1 MDHFLL
7 VVLDSPPSELTI
19 AEKERLSLIAYY
31 GYQINPTITN
41 YRITQN
47 LVWLEFGDELPIDNI
62 SNLQNDRDGILNQ
75 DKNNI
80 LSKYVINSI
89 RISFQQTSA
98 LIRMGYYKI

>member
-7 VVLDSPPSELTI
+7 VVLDLPPSELNI

-47 LVWLEFGDELPIDNI
+47 LVWLELPIDNI
-62 SNLQNDRDGILNQ
+62 SNLQNNRDRILNQ
-75 DKNNI
+75 VKNHNI
-80 LSKYVINSI
+80 K
-89 RISFQQTSA
+89 
-98 LIRMGYYKI
+98 